1 MFTWGHGPGSH
12 PTTMPIKKTTTKPAA
27 TTKPVASTKSA
38 PAKSAPAKPV
48 PAKKPAAK
56 TTASPLPKKAAAK
69 TTGKSTLIIAKVDVG
84 WGNSLYLRGIGGGLS
99 WDVGVL
105 MDNAKKDEWTWS
117 VPASDG
123 PITFKFVRNDLHWA
137 LGPDHIAIP
146 GETAIIVPQFP
157 PW

>member
-1 MFTWGHGPGSH
+1 
-12 PTTMPIKKTTTKPAA
+12 MPIKKSTIKPAA
-27 TTKPVASTKSA
+27 TSKSVASTKSA
-38 PAKSAPAKPV
+38 A
-48 PAKKPAAK
+48 AKKPAAK
-56 TTASPLPKKAAAK
+56 NVASPIPKKASAK
-69 TTGKSTLIIAKVDVG
+69 TTDKQTLIIAKADVG
-84 WGNSLYLRGIGGGLS
+84 WGNSLYLRGISGGLS

-117 VPASDG
+117 CPASDG

-137 LGPDHIAIP
+137 LGPDHIAVP

>member
-1 MFTWGHGPGSH
+1 
-12 PTTMPIKKTTTKPAA
+12 MPKKITPSKPA
-27 TTKPVASTKSA
+27 
-38 PAKSAPAKPV
+38 PAAKA

-56 TTASPLPKKAAAK
+56 KPASKAPPAKPGSKK
-69 TTGKSTLIIAKVDVG
+69 TVIIAKVDVG

-117 VPASDG
+117 CPASDG
-123 PITFKFVRNDLHWA
+123 PITFKFVRNDAHWA
-137 LGPDHIAIP
+137 LGPDRIAVP

>member
-1 MFTWGHGPGSH
+1 MTGGGLAPA
-12 PTTMPIKKTTTKPAA
+12 PTLLPCLSRNRLPSRRPPPNPWP
-27 TTKPVASTKSA
+27 PVKSA
-38 PAKSAPAKPV
+38 

-56 TTASPLPKKAAAK
+56 PTVAPVSKKTAAK
-69 TTGKSTLIIAKVDVG
+69 PTGKTTQIIAKVDVG

-105 MDNAKKDEWTWS
+105 MDNSKKDEWTWS
-117 VPASDG
+117 CPAGDG
-123 PITFKFVRNDLHWA
+123 PITFKLVRNDQHWA
-137 LGPDHIAIP
+137 LGPDHIAVP

>member
-1 MFTWGHGPGSH
+1 MFRWGHGPGPH
-12 PTTMPIKKTTTKPAA
+12 LTTMPTKKTITKPAA
-27 TTKPVASTKSA
+27 TSKSA
-38 PAKSAPAKPV
+38 PASKPAPAKKAA
-48 PAKKPAAK
+48 PA
-56 TTASPLPKKAAAK
+56 SSKKATAK
-69 TTGKSTLIIAKVDVG
+69 TTGKQTLIIAKADVG

-105 MDNAKKDEWTWS
+105 MDNMKKDEWTWS
-117 VPASDG
+117 CPASDG

-137 LGPDHIAIP
+137 LGPDRIAVP

>member
-1 MFTWGHGPGSH
+1 MYVWWGLGPGSH
-12 PTTMPIKKTTTKPAA
+12 LTTMPIKTKTTKTAA
-27 TTKPVASTKSA
+27 TTKTASL
-38 PAKSAPAKPV
+38 
-48 PAKKPAAK
+48 KKPAAP
-56 TTASPLPKKAAAK
+56 AKKKVSAK
-69 TTGKSTLIIAKVDVG
+69 LKGKSTHIIAKADVG

-105 MDNAKKDEWTWS
+105 MDNMKKDEWTWS
-117 VPASDG
+117 CPAGDG

-137 LGPDHIAIP
+137 LGPDRIAVP